1 MSKDFEVKD
10 RQIIVGDTY
19 FGKDNLNKYLSKY
32 KLKRTDYSDEEIAK
46 LIDAVAF
53 TLDNQSA
60 ADDKKIIAEMLESS
74 DCDSETEMLSKYL
87 YNHLCKYSPLSEFL
101 KKINLDGDTFQDE
114 IKFALDEWVKE
125 QGGLFLLR

>member
-10 RQIIVGDTY
+10 KQIIVGDTY
-19 FGKDNLNKYLSKY
+19 AGKDYLNEYFSLH
-32 KLKRTDYSDEEIAK
+32 KLKRTDYSDKEIAE

-53 TLDNQSA
+53 LTPS
-60 ADDKKIIAEMLESS
+60 DDDINIVAEMLENS

-101 KKINLDGDTFQDE
+101 KKIHLDGDTFQDE
-114 IKFALDEWVKE
+114 IKFALDEWIKE